1 MRSRDCYKVK
11 MLMLVVVVVA
21 VVVVVWCFSRKGS
34 CLTSHSLATLA
45 LPIVELSGGL
55 VWSGPGF
62 GFGVGS
68 GSGTVQHSTVQYSRP
83 LDSGQHRM

>member
-11 MLMLVVVVVA
+11 MLM

-68 GSGTVQHSTVQYSRP
+68 GSGSGSGTVQHSTVQYSRP

>member
-11 MLMLVVVVVA
+11 MLM
-21 VVVVVWCFSRKGS
+21 VVWCFSRKGS

-68 GSGTVQHSTVQYSRP
+68 GAGSGSGTVQHSTVQYSRP